1 MTEGRNAFG
10 KNLSRGMIQRVV
22 LAKTLIPEPRILL
35 LDEPA
40 SSMDPLARINLKNI
54 LLNLS
59 KQGLDRGNIIQ
70 GIVRQSIKNFI
81 QCSRSFTLPNRA
93 A

>member
-59 KQGLDRGNIIQ
+59 KQGLDRDFQRLCEICG
-70 GIVRQSIKNFI
+70 
-81 QCSRSFTLPNRA
+81 LA
-93 A
+93 

>member
-59 KQGLDRGNIIQ
+59 KQGLDRDFQRLCKICG
-70 GIVRQSIKNFI
+70 S
-81 QCSRSFTLPNRA
+81 A
-93 A
+93 